1 MPSMLKSCRVCRR
14 TFAGGETF
22 CPEDGSRLFV
32 HTAGVDLA
40 PDPLIGATLDG
51 RYKVLRL
58 LGEGGMGRV
67 YEGEHVL
74 IERRVAIKVLREDFT
89 RRADVVE
96 RFRREAKSAS
106 RIGHP
111 NIVDVIDFGEAPGG
125 ASYFV
130 MELLQGEDLADVL
143 ARCGK
148 LPASRAVLIAFQ
160 CCHALAAAHD
170 KGVVHRDMKPENVFL
185 LEREGA
191 ADFVKLVDFGVAK
204 MSELD
209 AVQKDG
215 GKLTRSGVI
224 FGTPEYMSPEQAA
237 GHAPDH
243 RADIYA
249 LGITLYELLTGR
261 VPFEGASFMSVLTKH
276 ANKPLPP
283 LRELNPDVDVSPELE
298 AVVLRALHKDR
309 EARFQSMREMAQ
321 ALEAVPEM
329 PPLPFRLTAPSQP
342 RSASTPELTSAA
354 PVEGAARRPTRS
366 FDRRVLWLS
375 VAALTAV
382 SAVAIA
388 VGFDG
393 SDEPSTAV
401 STGAAASGGTAV
413 HDRRTSTA
421 PTAPPSAPPAASQ
434 AVEAT
439 GELSLVPVKVT
450 TDPAGASVRVV
461 GGAEVC
467 ASTPC
472 SFEVVAG
479 RPVALLARRGRSQAM
494 TAVTP
499 AGATELHLVLDVVA
513 AAKGAAEAAAS
524 APSFTSTSAP
534 APKRE
539 AVTAKTARA
548 KPVTAPDDLKV
559 PDMYR

>member
-1 MPSMLKSCRVCRR
+1 MLKSCRVCQR
-14 TFAGGETF
+14 TYAGGETF
-22 CPEDGSRLFV
+22 CPGDGSRLFI
-32 HTAGVDLA
+32 HTAGAELA
-40 PDPLIGATLDG
+40 PDALVGATLDN
-51 RYKVLRL
+51 RYRVLRL

-67 YEGEHVL
+67 YEGEHLL

-89 RRADVVE
+89 RRPDVVE

-111 NIVDVIDFGEAPGG
+111 NIVDVLDFGEAPNG

-143 ARCGK
+143 SRYGQ
-148 LPASRAVLIAFQ
+148 LPPERAVLIAFQ

-185 LEREGA
+185 VEREGA
-191 ADFVKLVDFGVAK
+191 PDFVKLVDFGVAK

-209 AVQKDG
+209 ALKEG
-215 GKLTRSGVI
+215 SGKLTRTGVI

-276 ANKPLPP
+276 ANKALPP
-283 LRELNPDVDVSPELE
+283 LRELNPNVNASPELE
-298 AVVLRALHKDR
+298 AVVLRALTKDR
-309 EARFQSMREMAQ
+309 EARFQTMRELAQ

-329 PPLPFRLTAPSQP
+329 PPLPFRLSATSQP
-342 RSASTPELTSAA
+342 RLSPSSPGVVTSAA
-354 PVEGAARRPTRS
+354 PVESAARRPTRS
-366 FDRRVLWLS
+366 FSRRGQLAAAAVLTLAAS
-375 VAALTAV
+375 VAAYVVFEDGARVAAGAGRESAAGQAATAQAGQATPT
-382 SAVAIA
+382 SAV
-388 VGFDG
+388 
-393 SDEPSTAV
+393 T
-401 STGAAASGGTAV
+401 
-413 HDRRTSTA
+413 
-421 PTAPPSAPPAASQ
+421 PTAPGRETDPDSDLA
-434 AVEAT
+434 
-439 GELSLVPVKVT
+439 LVPVRVT

-479 RPVALLARRGRSQAM
+479 RPVALMARRGRAQAV

-499 AGATELHLVLDVVA
+499 AGATELHLVLDVA
-513 AAKGAAEAAAS
+513 ALPRATGAGGASTALITPALAGKRATAS
-524 APSFTSTSAP
+524 A
-534 APKRE
+534 KVRE
-539 AVTAKTARA
+539 DMID
-548 KPVTAPDDLKV
+548 APDDIKV
-559 PDMYR
+559 PEMYRER

>member
-1 MPSMLKSCRVCRR
+1 MCRR
-14 TFAGGETF
+14 NYAAGETF
-22 CPEDGSRLFV
+22 CPEDGSRLFL
-32 HTAGVDLA
+32 HTAGGELA
-40 PDPLIGATLDG
+40 PDELVGETLDG
-51 RYKVLRL
+51 RYRVLRL

-67 YEGEHVL
+67 YEGEHLL

-111 NIVDVIDFGEAPGG
+111 NIVDVLDFGEAPSG

-143 ARCGK
+143 ARLSK
-148 LPASRAVLIAFQ
+148 LPPERAVLIAFQ

-170 KGVVHRDMKPENVFL
+170 KGVIHRDMKPENVFL
-185 LEREGA
+185 VEREGA

-204 MSELD
+204 MSERD
-209 AVQKDG
+209 ALQDDG
-215 GKLTRSGVI
+215 GKLTRTGVI

-276 ANKPLPP
+276 ANKALPP
-283 LRELNPDVDVSPELE
+283 LRELNPDVSVSPELE
-298 AVVLRALHKDR
+298 AVVLRALNKDR
-309 EARFQSMREMAQ
+309 EARYQTMREMAL

-329 PPLPFRLTAPSQP
+329 PALPFRLSAPSQP
-342 RSASTPELTSAA
+342 RTASTPGLLPSAA
-354 PVEGAARRPTRS
+354 PVETEARLPTRA
-366 FDRRVLWLS
+366 FGPRERL
-375 VAALTAV
+375 AAA
-382 SAVAIA
+382 SALAAIA
-388 VGFDG
+388 VGVAGYVAFGDAGAPSAQAGVVPSGQGDG
-393 SDEPSTAV
+393 APASTA
-401 STGAAASGGTAV
+401 AAANAA
-413 HDRRTSTA
+413 A
-421 PTAPPSAPPAASQ
+421 PTGD
-434 AVEAT
+434 EAE
-439 GELSLVPVKVT
+439 GDLALVPVKVT
-450 TDPAGASVRVV
+450 TDPAGATVQVV

-479 RPVALLARRGRSQAM
+479 RPVALMARRGRAQAV

-499 AGATELHLVLDVVA
+499 AGATELHLVLDVLAMGKGGAGGIASA
-513 AAKGAAEAAAS
+513 AAATTAS
-524 APSFTSTSAP
+524 AV
-534 APKRE
+534 KRGT
-539 AVTAKTARA
+539 ATAKITRRSDD
-548 KPVTAPDDLKV
+548 APDDLKV
-559 PDMYR
+559 PEMYRE